1 MSNGKVVDLSD
12 IRQKVEER
20 REEEARNAITPGLL
34 DNIQTKFICD
44 CLLANELGDGMLYA
58 EIHRGRFVYMAA
70 AKEWLYFNGVHWQV
84 DVLDLHMRAVEN
96 VVDAY
101 LRAAGEL
108 SDKMSQALKDGAK
121 DTFKELKSN
130 QDALYKRVSRLR
142 SSRGRKACIEFAHTS
157 PGGLKIRGDEL
168 DSNPWLFVCAN
179 GVLDLRIGTLR
190 EGRPGDYLLR
200 ASPVEWLGLDAP
212 CPTWEAFIHAIYEGN
227 ERVIGFVRRLL
238 GYCMTG
244 IIKEHKLPVFIGQ
257 GRNGKGTLFETV
269 MRVMGSYGGPIQSE
283 MLLDQG
289 KNVRSADAPSPAIME
304 LKGMRLALASETDE
318 HARFSMAKVKWLSG
332 GDTLVGRYPHDKRNT
347 KFLPTHKLI
356 YYTNHLPHA
365 SSGDF
370 AFWERFLAV
379 EHRLSFVDRTP
390 KEENERCQDNDL
402 LDKLL
407 AELPG
412 ILAYMARG
420 CLEWQQVGLNPPEEV
435 RAAVEKARR
444 DEDYLSDFFDEC
456 CEIGPDFRVTSTGL
470 YEAFEGWFKR
480 NISADPKKVP
490 KQGRFSKWVDKR
502 FQKIK
507 SNGKPTFIGL
517 RLSQPQDNMSP

>member
-1 MSNGKVVDLSD
+1 MPVAVNWKRAGKS
-12 IRQKVEER
+12 
-20 REEEARNAITPGLL
+20 
-34 DNIQTKFICD
+34 
-44 CLLANELGDGMLYA
+44 
-58 EIHRGRFVYMAA
+58 
-70 AKEWLYFNGVHWQV
+70 
-84 DVLDLHMRAVEN
+84 
-96 VVDAY
+96 
-101 LRAAGEL
+101 
-108 SDKMSQALKDGAK
+108 
-121 DTFKELKSN
+121 
-130 QDALYKRVSRLR
+130 
-142 SSRGRKACIEFAHTS
+142 CIEFAHTI

-168 DSNPWLFVCAN
+168 DCDPWLFACAN
-179 GVLDLRIGTLR
+179 GVLDLRTGTLR
-190 EGRPGDYLLR
+190 DGRPEDYLLR
-200 ASPVEWLGLDAP
+200 ASPVEWRGIDAP
-212 CPTWEAFIHAIYEGN
+212 CPTWDAFVHAIYEGN
-227 ERVIGFVRRLL
+227 GRVIGFVRRLL

-244 IIKEHKLPVFIGQ
+244 LIKEHKLPVFIGQ
-257 GRNGKGTLFETV
+257 GRNGKGTLFETA

-379 EHRLSFVDRTP
+379 EHRLSFVDREP
-390 KEENERCQDNDL
+390 KEENERRQDNDL
-402 LDKLL
+402 PAKLL
-407 AELPG
+407 DELPG
-412 ILAYMARG
+412 ILAYMVRG
-420 CLEWQQVGLNPPEEV
+420 CLEWQRENLNPPDEV

-444 DEDYLSDFFDEC
+444 DEDYLADFFDEC
-456 CEIGPDFRVTSTGL
+456 CELGQEFRVTSTTL

-517 RLSQPQDNMSP
+517 RLTPSQEGMSP